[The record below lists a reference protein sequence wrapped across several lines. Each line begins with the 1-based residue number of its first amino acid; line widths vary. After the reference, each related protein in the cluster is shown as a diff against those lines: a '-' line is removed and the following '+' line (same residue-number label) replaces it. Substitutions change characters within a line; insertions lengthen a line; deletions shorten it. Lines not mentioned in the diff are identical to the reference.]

1 MVWLVVGLGNP
12 GAEYKNT
19 RHNIGHMVVDEMARV
34 NSLTWSSHKARAD
47 VAAYKL
53 SKSGNSG
60 VDLDAP
66 GIVLAKSHGYMND
79 SGGPIKAL
87 CNFYKVELENLIVI
101 HDELDI
107 PFGAIRLKRGGGDNG
122 HNGLKS
128 TTSALTSDY
137 FRVRMGIGRP
147 MGHQDPAD
155 FVLKSFASN
164 EKSELPNFI
173 ARGGEAVEYLIK
185 NGLQAAQG
193 AYNQ

>member
-19 RHNIGHMVVDEMARV
+19 RHNIGYMVVDEIARA

-47 VAAYKL
+47 VAAFKL
-53 SKSGNSG
+53 G
-60 VDLDAP
+60 VGLDAP
-66 GIVLAKSHGYMND
+66 GIVLAKSHSYMNE

-87 CNFYKVELENLIVI
+87 ANFYKVEMDNLIVI

-107 PFGAIRLKRGGGDNG
+107 PFSAIRIKKGGGDNG

-128 TTSALTSDY
+128 ATSALGPDY
-137 FRVRMGIGRP
+137 FRIRMGIGRP
-147 MGHQDPAD
+147 IGQQDPAD
-155 FVLKSFASN
+155 FVLKNFASA
-164 EKSELPNFI
+164 EQSELPTFI
-173 ARGGEAVEYLIK
+173 SRGAEAIEYLIK
-185 NGLQAAQG
+185 HGLQAAQG